1 MPDIKVT
8 GGVKVKTLKNNIKR
22 AYGCTLRVYSGN
34 SNVFASDEA
43 TLASIRIKGLK
54 SKGEFTVNGNMLVGN
69 FENKMKE
76 EFGIKVQIASP
87 NNRYLVDNG
96 ITLSAAGRL

>member
-22 AYGCTLRVYSGN
+22 AYGCTLRVYSG
-34 SNVFASDEA
+34 SSFASDEA

-69 FENKMKE
+69 FENKMKA
-76 EFGIKVQIASP
+76 EFGIRVQIASP
-87 NNRYLVDNG
+87 DNSYLVSNG